1 MKTITLV
8 LGLLIW
14 GSSVCVAQTSVKQG
28 IENKMAKKKQQPRK
42 QMSHFDK
49 TKSDPNIKYNGTEA
63 SLSRKPHK
71 YVVDRKSFK
80 SPKYFT
86 DSQKTVRKRTRNK
99 TFNTYTYK

>member
-14 GSSVCVAQTSVKQG
+14 GSSVCIAQTSIKQG
-28 IENKMAKKKQQPRK
+28 IENKRAKKNHQPRK

-49 TKSDPNIKYNGTEA
+49 TKSDPNIQHNGTAA
-63 SLSRKPHK
+63 SLSQKSNK

-86 DSQKTVRKRTRNK
+86 DSKKTVRKRSRNK